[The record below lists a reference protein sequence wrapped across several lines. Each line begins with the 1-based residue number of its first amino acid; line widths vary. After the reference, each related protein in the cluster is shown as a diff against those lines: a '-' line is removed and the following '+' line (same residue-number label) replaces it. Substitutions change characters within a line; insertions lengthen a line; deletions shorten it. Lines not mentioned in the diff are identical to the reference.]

1 MQDFDS
7 YSQGRRD
14 AAAGKTGG
22 PRQGGAQ
29 KQDADAF
36 AETARRMAG
45 AFGGKGEEEI
55 LRAIYKEAERGRRAG
70 TLSDADIDNFA
81 AAVAPMLDAAKRKKL
96 EQIVARLKKIR

>member
-7 YSQGRRD
+7 YSQGRRS
-14 AAAGKTGG
+14 AANGETKD

-55 LRAIYKEAERGRRAG
+55 LRAIYKEAKRGRKAG
-70 TLSDADIDNFA
+70 TLTDEELDRFSA
-81 AAVAPMLDAAKRKKL
+81 AIAPLLDAGKRKKL
-96 EQIVARLKKIR
+96 EQIVRKLKSM

>member
-7 YSQGRRD
+7 YSQGRRS
-14 AAAGKTGG
+14 AANGKTKD

-55 LRAIYKEAERGRRAG
+55 LRAIYKEAERGRRAASRPG
-70 TLSDADIDNFA
+70 FPSFSSHCNRRLFALSAH
-81 AAVAPMLDAAKRKKL
+81 
-96 EQIVARLKKIR
+96 